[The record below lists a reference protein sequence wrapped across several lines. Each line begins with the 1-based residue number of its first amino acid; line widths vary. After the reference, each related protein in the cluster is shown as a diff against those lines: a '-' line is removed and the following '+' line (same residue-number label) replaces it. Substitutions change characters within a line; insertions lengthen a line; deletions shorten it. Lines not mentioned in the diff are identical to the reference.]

1 MFEPEDIVKKFS
13 DLKTLPH
20 VAIRV
25 TQLIGSENA
34 TMQDFEEVIKLDPI
48 LVTRLLR
55 LVNSPYFGL
64 SSQVDSIA
72 KAVVFVGMK
81 HLRNLVAV
89 EALRDMFR
97 EKEDAGGFSRKS
109 LWLHC
114 ATVAILCEMIA
125 KRIFGLP
132 GEDFFLAGIIHD
144 LGLIAEDQV
153 AGDLLRKACEGFVPG
168 ENSLVE
174 AEREHIGTDHCRVGA
189 SLIRDWGMPD
199 GVLKAVRFHHDR
211 ERTVAVESNLGVL
224 MLAEYFAGRMKY
236 STLSGKVESMP
247 PVLVGHVKE
256 KMADYKVVVRDL
268 PEEIA
273 KAKEL
278 YNSGDDED
286 A

>member
-1 MFEPEDIVKKFS
+1 MYDTDDIVKKFS

-64 SSQVDSIA
+64 SNQVDSIS

-97 EKEDAGGFSRKS
+97 DREGSDFSRRS

-144 LGLIAEDQV
+144 IGLIAEDQV
-153 AGDLLRKACEGFVPG
+153 AGDLLRKACDVYDPAK
-168 ENSLVE
+168 NALVE
-174 AEREHIGTDHCRVGA
+174 IEREYIGTDHCRVGA
-189 SLIRDWGMPD
+189 AMARDWGLPA
-199 GVLKAVRFHHDR
+199 GVLKAIRFHHDQ
-211 ERTVAVESNLGVL
+211 ERAVEVKTDLGIL
-224 MLAEYFAGRMKY
+224 MIAEYFAGRMKY
-236 STLSGKVESMP
+236 STLPGRVESLP
-247 PVLVGHVKE
+247 PVLVGHVKSR
-256 KMADYKVVVRDL
+256 MADYKVIVRDL
-268 PEEIA
+268 PDEMSR
-273 KAKEL
+273 AKEL
-278 YNSGDDED
+278 YNSGDGGD

>member
-1 MFEPEDIVKKFS
+1 MYDTDEIVKKFS

-25 TQLIGSENA
+25 GQLIGSENA
-34 TMQDFEEVIKLDPI
+34 TMHDFEEVIKLDPV

-55 LVNSPYFGL
+55 LVNSPYFGM
-64 SSQVDSIA
+64 SNEVDSIA

-97 EKEDAGGFSRKS
+97 DKAEDSGFSRRA

-125 KRIFGLP
+125 KRIFGIP
-132 GEDFFLAGIIHD
+132 GEDYFLAGIIHD
-144 LGLIAEDQV
+144 IGLIAEDQV
-153 AGDLLRKACEGFVPG
+153 AAVELRATCEVYAPEKGTLPVF
-168 ENSLVE
+168 
-174 AEREHIGTDHCRVGA
+174 ERERIGTDHCRVGA
-189 SLIRDWGMPD
+189 ALARDWGIPD
-199 GVLKAVRFHHDR
+199 EVLKAIRFHHDR
-211 ERTVAVESNLGVL
+211 ERGVEVDSCLGIL
-224 MLAEYFAGRMKY
+224 MIAEYFAGRMKY
-236 STLSGKVESMP
+236 STIPGRVESLP
-247 PVLVGHVKE
+247 PQLVGHVKS
-256 KMADYKVVVRDL
+256 KMADYKVIVRDL

-273 KAKEL
+273 KASEL
-278 YNSGDDED
+278 YNSEDD